1 MKNILITLLA
11 IFSIVRISHAQCD
24 LEILNYD
31 VETLEITMVVNN
43 GFGCNPNDLTDDVI
57 DSFILSFTSQQLQQD
72 EFICGLP
79 GAFNYPGFVL
89 QNYFPNFPLWNDE
102 TAYLGEDGLLNTG
115 DTLIFHLDNS
125 TIAGGF
131 NDPCLN
137 LIDSLGYF
145 DTGCLQLA
153 IWQINCSNSIYGFND
168 GIDNCIDNFDNGY
181 TYPDITP
188 YNNIYQLGECFEVDG
203 GIPYL
208 QMQYGCVANIVDTLD
223 WFFIPSFNIYN
234 FGEASFNEFE
244 VTLFYNTDEG
254 ILYNET
260 FNELLFPNFV
270 FEYQYDDTIWASDF
284 DFDIPLQNITAVL
297 SGIDGEIP
305 GSNNTIQIGSEGIL
319 YAQCLT
325 EGCTDPN
332 AYNYYP
338 WVEVDDG
345 SCIYTDLTFDD
356 ISIGWDCNYEGF
368 PPYQWRFDPSY
379 SLINEGDVSA
389 DSYSVEFYINNI
401 LVNTYDY
408 DSEETYWLEIPPGD
422 FQDFAYIPVDPENY
436 FIFDEVTEIMF
447 VINNVIPFDNNNS
460 NDTLIFTSPEDFI
473 WDPCLIP
480 GCTDV
485 NAENYNPNAEEDD
498 GSCLYYDIQVD
509 SVWVVNSSCNIFNV
523 GNTCGPGIRFHVQYT
538 NVGDL
543 PIENYSYQ
551 FSTDS
556 FTSPNT
562 VYGLGQDFLDF
573 ILEPGV
579 SNVINTLT
587 QQLTWEEGDTLCV
600 DMDVVNF
607 DDINSSNN
615 QYCIVLPSPP
625 VCILGCMDPLASNFN
640 PDATCEDFCEFLGCT
655 DDVADNYDPNANVD
669 DGSCEY
675 LGCTDPIANNYDP
688 NANVDDGSCEYSYP
702 DIEITSLTNTQ
713 YCTQF
718 ICDPMIDWS
727 LTLTNV
733 GDAVAT
739 SFCVDEV
746 TLGNLYCGNNLNPG
760 QEITIQFS
768 TDPNDFPLGFLQINV
783 IDVLGNNNLNELNF
797 TNNFGE
803 YFIIVTVECIEGCTN
818 PDFFNYDPEATCDD
832 GSCVPFQSGC
842 TDPTACNYNS
852 KANVEDGSCEY
863 PDCLGECGGDAVLDE
878 CGVCNGPGAIYE
890 CGCNDIPEGD
900 CDCNGNVL
908 DECGVCDGPGAIYEC
923 GCNDIPEGACDCDG
937 NVLDECGIC
946 GGPGAI
952 YECGCYNIPEGDC
965 DCNFN
970 EFDLCGICGGNNS
983 TCSGCTDPEAL
994 NYEEWAIVND
1004 GSCEYECDDPPL
1016 YVPNVVTPNNDGVN
1030 DVWFPVTPEECWFF
1044 WEVIIFNRWGNK
1056 VWETNNPADYWDIS
1070 FQGGEYYV
1078 SDGVYTYIIRGR
1090 TYEPIKDV
1098 RKVGHITVF
1107 R

>member
-1 MKNILITLLA
+1 MKNILLTLLA

-31 VETLEITMVVNN
+31 VETLEVTMVVNN

-57 DSFILSFTSQQLQQD
+57 DSFILSFTSQDLQQD
-72 EFICGLP
+72 EFACGLP
-79 GAFNYPGFVL
+79 GAYNYPGFLL
-89 QNYFPNFPLWNDE
+89 QNYFPNTPLWNDS

-115 DTLIFHLDNS
+115 DTLIFHLDDAFV
-125 TIAGGF
+125 AGAF
-131 NDPCLN
+131 NDSCLDTA
-137 LIDSLGYF
+137 DSLGYF

-168 GIDNCIDNFDNGY
+168 GVDNCIDNFDNGY

-188 YNNIYQLGECFEVDG
+188 YNNIYQLGNCFEIDG
-203 GIPYL
+203 AIPYL

-223 WFFIPSFNIYN
+223 WFFIPSFNIHN
-234 FGEASFNEFE
+234 FGEVSFNEFT
-244 VTLFYNTDEG
+244 VTLYYNTDEG
-254 ILYNET
+254 ILYSET

-305 GSNNTIQIGSEGIL
+305 GSDNTIQIDSQGIL

-332 AYNYYP
+332 AFNYYP

-356 ISIGWDCNYEGF
+356 VSIDWDCNYEGL
-368 PPYQWRFDPSY
+368 PPYQWRFNPSY
-379 SLINEGDVSA
+379 SLINEGDVTA
-389 DSYSVEFYINNI
+389 DSYSVELHINNT

-408 DSEETYWLEIPPGD
+408 DTDDFYWLEIPPGD
-422 FQDFAYIPVDPENY
+422 FQDFAFIPIDPETY
-436 FIFDEVTEIMF
+436 SIFDEVTEIMF
-447 VINNVIPFDNNNS
+447 VVNNVVPFDNNTS

-551 FSTDS
+551 FSTNT

-573 ILEPGV
+573 ILEPGS

-587 QQLTWEEGDTLCV
+587 QELTWQEGDTLCV

-607 DDINSSNN
+607 DDINSLNN

-640 PDATCEDFCEFLGCT
+640 PNATCEDFCEFLGCT
-655 DDVADNYDPNANVD
+655 DETANNYDPNANVD

-675 LGCTDPIANNYDP
+675 LGCTDPDANNYDP
-688 NANVDDGSCEYSYP
+688 NANVDDGSCE
-702 DIEITSLTNTQ
+702 
-713 YCTQF
+713 F
-718 ICDPMIDWS
+718 
-727 LTLTNV
+727 
-733 GDAVAT
+733 
-739 SFCVDEV
+739 
-746 TLGNLYCGNNLNPG
+746 LGC
-760 QEITIQFS
+760 
-768 TDPNDFPLGFLQINV
+768 TDPNAA
-783 IDVLGNNNLNELNF
+783 
-797 TNNFGE
+797 
-803 YFIIVTVECIEGCTN
+803 
-818 PDFFNYDPEATCDD
+818 NYDSNANVDD
-832 GSCVPFQSGC
+832 GSCLYSGC
-842 TDPTACNYNS
+842 TDENAINFNPDADID
-852 KANVEDGSCEY
+852 DGSCLY
-863 PDCLGECGGDAVLDE
+863 PGCTDPNADNYDPNSNLDDGSCQYLGCTDPESCNYDIIANVDDGSCLYFDCLGECGGNAVLDE
-878 CGVCNGPGAIYE
+878 CGVCNGPGAVYE
-890 CGCNDIPEGD
+890 CGCNDIPEGE

-908 DECGVCDGPGAIYEC
+908 DECGVCGGPGAIYEC
-923 GCNDIPEGACDCDG
+923 GCYNIPEGECDCDG
-937 NVLDECGIC
+937 NILDECGEC

-965 DCNFN
+965 DCYFN
-970 EFDLCGICGGNNS
+970 EFDLCGVCGGNNAS
-983 TCSGCTDPEAL
+983 CSGCTDPEAL